1 MKKRW
6 QKASFTIEAAIYV
19 PVILFVLFQSVDMGI
34 QFFEWSKTRE
44 INLRLQEMQ
53 VVEEFYDYQ
62 ILGEMWEEMKD
73 D

>member
-6 QKASFTIEAAIYV
+6 KKASFTIEAAIYV
-19 PVILFVLFQSVDMGI
+19 PVILFVLFQAVDMGI

-44 INLRLQEMQ
+44 INLRLQEIQ
-53 VVEEFYDYQ
+53 VVEDFYHYQ